1 MRRVDRGGLR
11 LLQFS
16 SLSEVEGLVCYVT
29 TRPTN
34 VRDIDDARRVFDA
47 VGADAAKMVR
57 VRQVH
62 RATVAVIGEFV
73 LPERIEVDGLV
84 TDWASQPLF
93 LRAADCS
100 LIVAVDERNRA
111 LGVAHAG
118 WKGAAR
124 GIVVNLIKTMHKQY
138 GSKPSEMRAAIGP
151 TISPANYPV
160 GPEVPAAFL
169 QKRAWAKDYVEARN
183 GQLHF
188 DLAGT
193 NARFLQE
200 CGIPKH
206 RIEVS
211 KMCTVDN
218 HGLLHSY
225 RHGGTDTGHHGVV
238 AYWTGIADKP

>member
-1 MRRVDRGGLR
+1 VRRVDRGGLR

-16 SLSEVEGLVCYVT
+16 SLSKVEGLVCYLT
-29 TRPTN
+29 TRPID
-34 VRDIDDARRVFDA
+34 VRDIDDARRVFAAIDA
-47 VGADAAKMVR
+47 DPAKMVR
-57 VRQVH
+57 VRQAH
-62 RATVAVIGEFV
+62 KAQVAVIGEFV

-84 TDWASQPLF
+84 TDWPNQPLF

-100 LIVAVDERNRA
+100 LVVVVDEAKRA

-138 GSKPSEMRAAIGP
+138 GSKPSALRAAIGP
-151 TISPANYPV
+151 TISMANYPV

-169 QKRAWAKDYVEARN
+169 QRRAWAKDYVHARA
-183 GQLHF
+183 GQLYF
-188 DLAGT
+188 DLAGV
-193 NARFLQE
+193 NARFLKE
-200 CGIPKH
+200 CGIPQE

-211 KMCTVDN
+211 RMCTFDN

-225 RHGGTDTGHHGVV
+225 RHAGTDSGHHGVV
-238 AYWTGIADKP
+238 AYWQDA